1 MKECTRSPM
10 ERTDR
15 YSTRK
20 YNYSELLITKT
31 NPLRTVNFRLSIASH
46 WGQEDCY
53 MPMCDEEFSES
64 TQRSPLHHDL
74 REFYTLNLEWAM
86 KIELRTGNG
95 NGSWEFVK
103 TRIKQHFINRSV
115 YRNTWCVYCFSRPH
129 LTEQTISC
137 KG

>member
-1 MKECTRSPM
+1 MGC
-10 ERTDR
+10 TDR

-31 NPLRTVNFRLSIASH
+31 NPLRTVNIRLSIASH

-86 KIELRTGNG
+86 KNEPRTG
-95 NGSWEFVK
+95 K
-103 TRIKQHFINRSV
+103 RKR
-115 YRNTWCVYCFSRPH
+115 
-129 LTEQTISC
+129 
-137 KG
+137 

>member
-1 MKECTRSPM
+1 MGC
-10 ERTDR
+10 TDR

-20 YNYSELLITKT
+20 YNYYELLITKI

-86 KIELRTGNG
+86 KIDRETETVIGN
-95 NGSWEFVK
+95 S
-103 TRIKQHFINRSV
+103 
-115 YRNTWCVYCFSRPH
+115 
-129 LTEQTISC
+129 
-137 KG
+137 